1 MVSNSQCQF
10 LTWVRKAS
18 RSRKQNHLD
27 HYQQKAFEIEKDFNY
42 SSSSISSEG
51 TERQSLDRNHQHISS
66 PAKISLARLIAND
79 AAEADRLLLAC
90 RELGGFYLDLTAA
103 DLGEDVMSD
112 ADRLFGLGRDVF
124 NLPEDEKREYDMVK
138 FGGYYGIANTA
149 AYRYKGYRNRAL
161 DFKEFYTVSKDEIL
175 GIQCPTKIPQP
186 QPQPIQ
192 SSLPLIQ
199 TYIRNSHAII
209 SLILSRLASALDLPP
224 ESLKNIHRRDANSGD
239 QIRWIKLQASKE
251 ARPPPENDVLLD
263 EHSDSN
269 SVTLIFN
276 QSGGLQF
283 RSPQPDSSLH
293 NLPIPRENP
302 IITTTTTPT
311 STPPTTNPTPS
322 PEPTM
327 DFSGGP
333 NLPAN
338 WIPANPL
345 PGHCIILMGEQ
356 LAKLT
361 EGGVRAN
368 VHRVCAVPG
377 MQTSNPRYSLVYF
390 SRPEDDVIL
399 KQLAGIPV
407 VPRPMTAH
415 KSSRELPSQ
424 CKRIG
429 KVFEGKEWMGWVR
442 PSSPRFKQK
451 R

>member
-18 RSRKQNHLD
+18 RSKKHHLD
-27 HYQQKAFEIEKDFNY
+27 HSHHQKAFEIEKDFNI
-42 SSSSISSEG
+42 SSSSISSDG
-51 TERQSLDRNHQHISS
+51 TERQSLDKCHQHTSS
-66 PAKISLARLIAND
+66 PARLSLSRLIADD
-79 AAEADRLLLAC
+79 AAEVDRLLLAC
-90 RELGGFYLDLTAA
+90 RELGGFYLDLTSTE
-103 DLGEDVMSD
+103 LGENVISE
-112 ADRLFGLGRDVF
+112 ADRLFTLGGDVF
-124 NLPEDEKREYDMVK
+124 NLPENEKREYDMAK
-138 FGGYYGIANTA
+138 FGGYYG
-149 AYRYKGYRNRAL
+149 YKGYRNRTM

-175 GIQCPTKIPQP
+175 GIQCPTKAPQP
-186 QPQPIQ
+186 QPPLIQ
-192 SSLPLIQ
+192 SSRPLIQ

-209 SLILSRLASALDLPP
+209 SLILSRLATALDLPP
-224 ESLKNIHRRDANSGD
+224 ESLENIHRRDANSGD

-283 RSPQPDSSLH
+283 KSPQPDSSPH
-293 NLPIPRENP
+293 SYPIPRDNP
-302 IITTTTTPT
+302 TPAIT
-311 STPPTTNPTPS
+311 STAPTTNPTPS
-322 PEPTM
+322 PESSV

-333 NLPAN
+333 SFPAN

-356 LAKLT
+356 IVKLT

-377 MQTSNPRYSLVYF
+377 MQGSSPRYSLVYF

-407 VPRPMTAH
+407 VPKPMTTP
-415 KSSRELPSQ
+415 KSSREQPSQ
-424 CKRIG
+424 CKLIG
-429 KVFEGKEWMGWVR
+429 KVFEGKEWMGWAK